1 MKKYSQVFVIGK
13 NERNAKVTC
22 SERVF
27 KAHNNDNDNHVGDNV
42 NFDNRIYDTKY

>member
-22 SERVF
+22 SE